1 MNRTFILAAAV
12 AALPLAGQAD
22 HTHGAHAEEGAL
34 TISGAYARS
43 TNPKVGA
50 VFMAIGNSGAS
61 DCVLTGVAA
70 PEVTDKAELHT
81 HQEKDGVMSM
91 VRIES
96 VTIPAGG
103 SHALQRGGDHIML
116 MKPKAPVAQGQV
128 VAMTLDFG
136 ACGTVPLSVTI
147 DNNAGPKGPA
157 MGMGGMGGMGQ
168 MHHDHMMHGGMAP
181 SN

>member
-103 SHALQRGGDHIML
+103 SHALQRGGDHIMMMGTRTALKDGDEIAL
-116 MKPKAPVAQGQV
+116 M
-128 VAMTLDFG
+128 LDFG
-136 ACGTVPLSVTI
+136 ECGQVQATVPV
-147 DNNAGPKGPA
+147 DNTAEMTA
-157 MGMGGMGGMGQ
+157 AAA
-168 MHHDHMMHGGMAP
+168 HGEGEGH
-181 SN
+181 SH